1 MGLLV
6 GPTVRKEKED
16 IMKKNAFLVV
26 ITVLLA
32 FNLIVMLE
40 RPVQAAAQNTPFNF
54 EVATDTHD
62 TCTIKANVTK
72 YCFAADG
79 AWISPSGG
87 AWVNF
92 STPSSGG
99 ATSFSQLTGT
109 ASLSQLPTIP
119 TTKISGQI
127 TAAQLP
133 PLAVCKEVPNVSAA
147 QNTDVGPCH

>member
-1 MGLLV
+1 M
-6 GPTVRKEKED
+6 
-16 IMKKNAFLVV
+16 KNAFLAV

-40 RPVQAAAQNTPFNF
+40 RPVQAAAQTAPYNF
-54 EVATDTHD
+54 QVSTDPHT
-62 TCTIKANVTK
+62 TCTIVAGATK
-72 YCFAADG
+72 YCFASDG
-79 AWISPSGG
+79 GWVSKLGG
-87 AWVNF
+87 PWVEF
-92 STPSSGG
+92 TAPQG
-99 ATSFSQLTGT
+99 AVQFDFSQILGSVSV
-109 ASLSQLPTIP
+109 AQLPQIP